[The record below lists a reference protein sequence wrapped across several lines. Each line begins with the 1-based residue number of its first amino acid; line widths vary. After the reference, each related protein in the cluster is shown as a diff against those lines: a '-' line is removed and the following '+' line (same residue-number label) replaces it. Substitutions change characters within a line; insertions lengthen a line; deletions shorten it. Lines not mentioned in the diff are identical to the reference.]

1 MASATQS
8 LCRLSS
14 GSAANAGQHWS
25 LLARRDWL
33 PDPKMNAIGAPL
45 DVQMLR
51 KGLNAFLNQKDA
63 AGLRLGSN
71 KVGVYAF
78 YDYDGEPI
86 YVGQTRESLGQ
97 RISRHLTNQRTDA
110 VAMNVLDPY
119 EVAEIEVWPLPGELA
134 ERLNA
139 AQHTVFQKLLS
150 ESAFGA
156 VLNEAVPPDA
166 GETDL
171 PASYR
176 GRIVPDEVFELRQ
189 HPDTRIA
196 RRAQTIANL
205 ARVISERNVSQGL
218 RTTLLTQARRLED
231 LSRRRLEELGID
243 PDWRG
248 AGSPE

>member
-1 MASATQS
+1 
-8 LCRLSS
+8 
-14 GSAANAGQHWS
+14 
-25 LLARRDWL
+25 
-33 PDPKMNAIGAPL
+33 
-45 DVQMLR
+45 MLR
-51 KGLNAFLNQKDA
+51 KGLNSFLNQKDA

-71 KVGVYAF
+71 KIGVYAF

-134 ERLNA
+134 ERLDA
-139 AQHTVFQKLLS
+139 AEHTVFQKLLS

-166 GETDL
+166 GEFDL

-205 ARVISERNVSQGL
+205 ARVISERNVSPGL
-218 RTTLLTQARRLED
+218 RITLLTQGAASRGPFASPPGRVGDRPGPEGRRN
-231 LSRRRLEELGID
+231 SRIGRRWCSYN
-243 PDWRG
+243 P
-248 AGSPE
+248 ATSA